1 MDALT
6 HAVEAYIGGSNTKET
21 KEMAKAAVKLIFEN
35 LKKAYD
41 NGEDIEARKNMQ
53 LASYYAGIAF
63 TRAYVGY
70 VHAVAHTLGG
80 FYNAP
85 HGLANAVILP
95 YFLEEY
101 GEKVWK
107 SLAELA
113 DVAGIEGASDEEK
126 CANFIKAVKDL
137 NKYMLIPEKLD
148 FIKEEDIPLM
158 AKRADAEGNPLY
170 PVPVLMDRQKLE
182 QMYYKI
188 MK

>member
-1 MDALT
+1 
-6 HAVEAYIGGSNTKET
+6 
-21 KEMAKAAVKLIFEN
+21 
-35 LKKAYD
+35 
-41 NGEDIEARKNMQ
+41 MQ

-107 SLAELA
+107 VLPSLR
-113 DVAGIEGASDEEK
+113 
-126 CANFIKAVKDL
+126 
-137 NKYMLIPEKLD
+137 ML
-148 FIKEEDIPLM
+148 
-158 AKRADAEGNPLY
+158 RA
-170 PVPVLMDRQKLE
+170 
-182 QMYYKI
+182 
-188 MK
+188 